1 MGTEADASTGI
12 RNPANDPKK
21 GGVNMKCRYI
31 YCPMTP
37 RKIGRRVTL
46 ATRIRRAIA
55 RARAEKPD
63 VYEIIGYC
71 SPIYPGK

>member
-1 MGTEADASTGI
+1 
-12 RNPANDPKK
+12 
-21 GGVNMKCRYI
+21 MKSRYI

-37 RKIGRRVTL
+37 KRIGRRVTL

-71 SPIYPGK
+71 SPVYPGK